1 MIISWRLSRFDQLIA
16 PPGGRQTV
24 VESEMSRIYFY
35 RKHFLKSMLSK
46 LGTFAIFTTF
56 ASVQPPVIFR
66 QNPADD
72 LESAGT

>member
-1 MIISWRLSRFDQLIA
+1 MLIV

-24 VESEMSRIYFY
+24 VESDITRIYLY

-46 LGTFAIFTTF
+46 LGTFTIFTTF
-56 ASVQPPVIFR
+56 ASVQPPVMFR

>member
-1 MIISWRLSRFDQLIA
+1 MLIV

-24 VESEMSRIYFY
+24 VESDITRIYLY

-56 ASVQPPVIFR
+56 ASVQPPVMFR